1 MTDPRLEFT
10 VTGSAEAAGP
20 DTVAVTRVTADSV
33 TLEGTMSAPNPC
45 YSIEPTLSTEG
56 SSLRLSLAAT
66 ARPMICPQVLVRYRY
81 EARITALAP
90 GTYAL
95 AVTYAYPNTGWE
107 RRVFELTAR
116 VTGS

>member
-1 MTDPRLEFT
+1 M
-10 VTGSAEAAGP
+10 TGSAEGAGP

-45 YSIEPTLSTEG
+45 YSIEPSLSSQG

-81 EARITALAP
+81 EARITALPP
-90 GTYAL
+90 GTYTL

-107 RRVFELTAR
+107 RRVFELTAQ
-116 VTGS
+116 VTGR